1 MNDLS
6 SPTWLIELV
15 FSKAQRS
22 IKFPLVDRAIVGR
35 VHEGDPHKPDVDLSS
50 FNAQDEGVSRQ
61 HFALEVSEGHL
72 KITDL
77 ESGNGTFLNGHR
89 LEPYKSRAIVHG
101 DMLTIAGLD
110 AQLRVII
117 SPAFSRSIEG
127 EHKSYQVDDQMERG
141 TGQMVMIVEDD
152 EMVAKM
158 LATMLEVAGYKTV
171 INKNVLGAM
180 RLIQQQPPDVVLL
193 DLMLPNLNG
202 LELCRFIRRDTQFK
216 DIPIVMISAANSP
229 QNVEL
234 AMQAGADIFLGKP
247 VSSKELRHVVGSLIA
262 HRERR
267 MGAIHTK
274 HLIGTA
280 PLTALEPSSRRRTAV
295 LFVSGYSDSPITVNL
310 RQPMTLGRQNGT
322 AKQHVDLSRFDA
334 VELGVSRVHATLSFE
349 DSSETFRLED
359 NGSINGTYLNGEPL
373 SPNRPVVLDN
383 ADEIRLGQLRL
394 YIYFLTDDEL
404 TRQEE
409 ASKTTQASSD
419 ESEGQDS
426 EASSD

>member
-15 FSKAQRS
+15 FPKAQRS
-22 IKFPLVDRAIVGR
+22 VKFPLVDRVVVGR
-35 VHEGDPHKPDVDLSS
+35 VHDGDPQRPDVDLSS
-50 FNAQDEGVSRQ
+50 FNAQDEGVSRL
-61 HFALEVSEGHL
+61 HFALEVDESQL
-72 KITDL
+72 KIIDL
-77 ESGNGTFLNGHR
+77 DSANGTAVNGHR
-89 LEPYKSRAIVHG
+89 IEANTPHPIIHG
-101 DMLTIAGLD
+101 DMLTFAGLD

-117 SPAFSRSIEG
+117 SPSFSRSIES
-127 EHKSYQVDDQMERG
+127 EHKSYQADDQMERG
-141 TGQMVMIVEDD
+141 SGQTVMIVEDD

-180 RLIQQQPPDVVLL
+180 RVIQQQPPDVVLL

-247 VSSKELRHVVGSLIA
+247 ISSKELRHVVGSLIA

-295 LFVSGYSDSPITVNL
+295 LFVSGYSESPITVNL

-322 AKQHVDLSRFDA
+322 AKQHIDLSRFDA
-334 VELGVSRVHATLSFE
+334 VELGVSRVHVTLSFH
-349 DSSETFRLED
+349 DSTETFRLED

-373 SPNRPVVLDN
+373 SPHRPMVLDN

-394 YIYFLTDDEL
+394 YIYFLTDDEVNHEMEGAGSEPD
-404 TRQEE
+404 TDD
-409 ASKTTQASSD
+409 ASAGQDTTQPD
-419 ESEGQDS
+419 
-426 EASSD
+426 